1 MNWIDV
7 LLLISGIVLILMGM
21 KVGLF
26 RTTFV
31 TIGII
36 LGLVL
41 AAQISD
47 PVAALITSSVGND
60 SIATVVAYAIVFIAV
75 MFISQLVG
83 RLAKRTA
90 QMLLMGWA
98 DNLGGA
104 AIGLVAAMFVG
115 AAIIAV
121 VARLTF
127 LVPENLPGVIDIVEV
142 RQGIEESLVDS
153 SLIPYYL
160 DIIDVVPANTLGMVP
175 GDFRNAIDELKQ
187 RIAAK
192 QQAAEQTAG

>member
-60 SIATVVAYAIVFIAV
+60 SIATVVAYAVVFIAV

-192 QQAAEQTAG
+192 QQAEEQAAG